1 MTIDNGTVL
10 SMADKSPS
18 ALTLTPWVTAPAVG
32 TVNGLP
38 AVFIASSDNSLRATQ
53 TIAQPLTVVC
63 VFKCALL
70 IDNQS
75 TVSWRYSNGAL
86 NTGIGITVDRRWRQ
100 YSGKELIGDL
110 ADTLPHCGAA
120 IANGTSSQL
129 RLDGSV
135 MATGTPT
142 LPGLGGSGS
151 ATLFVGSHGDYK
163 YFAGHLGEIVATN
176 NAMAPS
182 DITKLETYLMSK
194 WGI

>member
-110 ADTLPHCGAA
+110 ADTLPHCGL
-120 IANGTSSQL
+120 IKISE
-129 RLDGSV
+129 
-135 MATGTPT
+135 P
-142 LPGLGGSGS
+142 
-151 ATLFVGSHGDYK
+151 
-163 YFAGHLGEIVATN
+163 
-176 NAMAPS
+176 
-182 DITKLETYLMSK
+182 TKLLSISYAVFCLKKKNITISHSECIYIHDLSYQ
-194 WGI
+194 